1 MAKEAV
7 QRLIERLAPF
17 LDPEEPHGLTTS
29 TQVLMSMRLL
39 AGGCYQHLATDLIRV
54 SQSSCSRSLNR
65 FLDGLCSMRKLIVK
79 FPENLDEVK
88 QEFFDIAAFPGV
100 IGAID
105 GTHISI
111 KRPKN
116 DPNSDIYFNRKRI
129 LTLNVQVVA
138 GPDLRLYNVL
148 ARWAGSTHDSGVFS
162 NSSLKRRIESGDLKG
177 KGHLLGDKDS
187 LSTIFTDPTQ
197 DHSRWSS

>member
-39 AGGCYQHLATDLIRV
+39 AGGCYQHLAADLIRV

-65 FLDGLCSMRKLIVK
+65 FLDALCSMRKLIVK

-105 GTHISI
+105 
-111 KRPKN
+111 
-116 DPNSDIYFNRKRI
+116 
-129 LTLNVQVVA
+129 
-138 GPDLRLYNVL
+138 
-148 ARWAGSTHDSGVFS
+148 STHMTFLFRDFELSIVSCNGLHA
-162 NSSLKRRIESGDLKG
+162 NARIQPNLLVP
-177 KGHLLGDKDS
+177 HLDFL
-187 LSTIFTDPTQ
+187 TTVTN
-197 DHSRWSS
+197 